1 MTALVDLLIALCIGA
16 LAGGAE
22 AVRAHFARRAAIK
35 SRLALVATGAEPR
48 LIPRPT
54 RELFQRGFER
64 AVPLI
69 QRLFALDV
77 RRRWGLTV
85 SPLTLVLGA
94 LLGGAS
100 VWFLL
105 HAMLKSPVWLAM
117 SLTAIAVAATPRIML
132 AFEQRKM
139 EALFLERFPDAVDM
153 VVRALRAGIPLT
165 AAVRAVGKEAPPPV
179 DAVFAGLADQTE
191 IGVPLDEA
199 LAKAATWITL
209 PDFRF
214 FAVAVALQYAT
225 GGNLAATLESLSEII
240 RKRRIMRLKAKAVT
254 AEVRLS
260 TYILSALPFLVVGG
274 LLVISP
280 GYLKPLLADPRGN
293 WILGGAIGGLL
304 TGLFVMRKMM
314 NSVSSD

>member
-1 MTALVDLLIALCIGA
+1 MIALVNLLIALCIGA

-22 AVRAHFARRAAIK
+22 ALRAHFARRAAING
-35 SRLALVATGAEPR
+35 RLALVATGAEPR
-48 LIPRPT
+48 LSHGPASG
-54 RELFQRGFER
+54 LFERGFDR
-64 AVPLI
+64 TLPLV
-69 QRLFALDV
+69 QRLLAPDV
-77 RRRWGLTV
+77 GRRWGATV
-85 SPLTLVLGA
+85 SPLTMVAGG
-94 LLGGAS
+94 LLGGVS
-100 VWFLL
+100 VWFLT
-105 HAMLKSPVWLAM
+105 HAVLKSPLWLAM
-117 SLTAIAVAATPRIML
+117 SLTAVAVAAAPRILL

-139 EALFLERFPDAVDM
+139 EQLFLERFPDAVDM

-199 LAKAATWITL
+199 LAKAATWISL

-304 TGLFVMRKMM
+304 TGLVVMRNMM
-314 NSVSSD
+314 NSVSSE